1 MQEKEEIRCYKCDS
15 DYEEEYYK
23 YQDKIYCFNCLEKE
37 LEENEDMHIVK
48 TKRYFYEDWGELGTD
63 DEMEE
68 VIQNICERYEVERVE

>member
-48 TKRYFYEDWGELGTD
+48 TKRYFNEDWGELGTD